1 MQIAA
6 ATLEDGSHHVSAT
19 LASLTLAA
27 AVGSYLATLFILYG
41 VAVRSRQISHFVLF
55 GLSSLML
62 LGGVLLV
69 SNGAELPWGLLTIA
83 VAPLITVVGYET
95 KGHLQAKATLTA
107 LGA

>member
-1 MQIAA
+1 M
-6 ATLEDGSHHVSAT
+6 DCPRWCCS
-19 LASLTLAA
+19 
-27 AVGSYLATLFILYG
+27 
-41 VAVRSRQISHFVLF
+41 
-55 GLSSLML
+55 
-62 LGGVLLV
+62 GGVLLV